1 MRKITCIRVAALI
14 LALILA
20 CGIFAGCAG
29 SGNGDGDQTAPSGE
43 NTGAATTAGGEA
55 TTDDTTPTATSV
67 LGTKDLGGETITFYS
82 RYYNGIWKSDL
93 MATEDDV
100 DTLKLAVYRRNKVL
114 EETYNFKLNELQS
127 GKATFKSDLERL
139 VSAGDQTFDVV
150 YMSVTDAAD
159 SAQSGLFWDL
169 HDIPQIDLE
178 SRWWSQ
184 SCNKSWSIAHRQFF
198 AIGDISTVDNM
209 SARGV
214 FFNKKMI
221 DANQLES
228 PYECVKNNTWTLD
241 KMFDMATVAT
251 VPNPDGGSS
260 VYGISAQNSFGFI
273 MLMSSGEFIS
283 RNNEDDIPEINIGN
297 ERSLAVVDKLM
308 SHTAGNQGIFLGA
321 DADVM
326 AHFRNSEALFMPEVL
341 YHLITLRGSDLDVGV
356 VPTPKYDSEQEEYYS
371 FTTCYGVTCLGFPQ
385 SNNGERLERAAFVV
399 EAMSI
404 QSLTTV
410 TPAYFDVC
418 IKTRFAPDIEASN
431 TIQIILDGLYTD
443 LAEAYK
449 WGGLRDKVQNAVK
462 DGQSITTSISA
473 SKKVAD
479 MAINKT
485 VENWGKVKKLGS

>member
-1 MRKITCIRVAALI
+1 MKKLSLVRAAALV

-20 CGIFAGCAG
+20 CGIFASCLNN
-29 SGNGDGDQTAPSGE
+29 GNGAITTAPVANSD
-43 NTGAATTAGGEA
+43 ATTPAGDETQPA
-55 TTDDTTPTATSV
+55 DTTPTALSV
-67 LGTKDLGGETITFYS
+67 LGEKDLAKATVTFYS
-82 RYYNGIWKSDL
+82 RYYNGIWRSDL
-93 MATEDDV
+93 MATEDDT
-100 DTLKLAVYRRNKVL
+100 DTLMMAVYRRNKFL
-114 EETYNFKLNELQS
+114 EETYNFTLDEIQS
-127 GKATFKSDLERL
+127 GTASFKPALEKL
-139 VSAGDQTFDVV
+139 VSTGDQSFDVV
-150 YMSVTDAAD
+150 YMSVTDAAE
-159 SAQSGLFWDL
+159 SAQAGLFWDL
-169 HDIPQIDLE
+169 HDISQIDLE
-178 SRWWSQ
+178 SSWWSQ
-184 SCNKSWSIAHRQFF
+184 SCNKSWSIGHRQFF

-241 KMFDMATVAT
+241 KMFEMATVAT

-418 IKTRFAPDIEASN
+418 IKTRFAPDIEASG
-431 TIQIILDGLYTD
+431 TIQLILDGLYTD

>member
-1 MRKITCIRVAALI
+1 MRKITGIRVAALI

-241 KMFDMATVAT
+241 KMFEMATVAT

-341 YHLITLRGSDLDVGV
+341 YHLITLRDSDLDVGV

-404 QSLTTV
+404 Q
-410 TPAYFDVC
+410 
-418 IKTRFAPDIEASN
+418 
-431 TIQIILDGLYTD
+431 
-443 LAEAYK
+443 
-449 WGGLRDKVQNAVK
+449 
-462 DGQSITTSISA
+462 
-473 SKKVAD
+473 
-479 MAINKT
+479 
-485 VENWGKVKKLGS
+485 